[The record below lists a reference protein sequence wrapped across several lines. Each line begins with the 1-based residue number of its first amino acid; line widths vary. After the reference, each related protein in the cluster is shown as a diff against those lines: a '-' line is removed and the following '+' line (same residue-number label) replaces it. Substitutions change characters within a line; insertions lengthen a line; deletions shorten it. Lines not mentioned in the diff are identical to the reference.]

1 LILRKVFLLADFEVP
16 LKRVEEIDEYNG
28 WKSFPSSR
36 ATRFLLVETF
46 IIQLHL
52 PEQANQEAHLM
63 DEEAAGK
70 KVEFVTISA
79 EKIPFGRNNF
89 IEVARKK
96 AITDEG
102 ENEFISLSRGYY
114 LPDGSERFKKSLT
127 IPDDPQIKAFVVQKI
142 SSM

>member
-1 LILRKVFLLADFEVP
+1 M
-16 LKRVEEIDEYNG
+16 
-28 WKSFPSSR
+28 
-36 ATRFLLVETF
+36 VETF
-46 IIQLHL
+46 IIQLRL

-63 DEEAAGK
+63 DEETAGK

>member
-1 LILRKVFLLADFEVP
+1 L
-16 LKRVEEIDEYNG
+16 
-28 WKSFPSSR
+28 SSHM
-36 ATRFLLVETF
+36 TRFLTVETF
-46 IIQLHL
+46 IIQLRL
-52 PEQANQEAHLM
+52 PEQANQEAYLM
-63 DEEAAGK
+63 DEETAGK

>member
-1 LILRKVFLLADFEVP
+1 LKIVILWKLLLGIRTFWDKPIRRLKMDDEV
-16 LKRVEEIDEYNG
+16 
-28 WKSFPSSR
+28 S
-36 ATRFLLVETF
+36 
-46 IIQLHL
+46 
-52 PEQANQEAHLM
+52 
-63 DEEAAGK
+63 GK

-89 IEVARKK
+89 IEIARKK
-96 AITDEG
+96 AITEDG

-127 IPDDPQIKAFVVQKI
+127 IPDDPQIKAFIVEKI